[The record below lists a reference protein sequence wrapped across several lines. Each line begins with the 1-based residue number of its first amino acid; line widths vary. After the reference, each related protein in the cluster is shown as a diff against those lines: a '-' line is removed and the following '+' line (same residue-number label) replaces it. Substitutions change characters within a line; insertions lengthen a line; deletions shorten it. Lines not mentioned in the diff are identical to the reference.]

1 MGPHPE
7 LAELS
12 AAALAQLLSRR
23 ELSSV
28 ELVQMSLDRIAAL
41 DENGTRSVIEV
52 NPDALEIARRLD
64 RARDRGRVRGSLHGL
79 PFLVKD
85 NIDTGDRMLTTA
97 GSLAMT
103 GAPSPRDAPVVAR
116 LRAAGAALIG
126 KTNLSEWAN
135 FRSTRSSSGWSGRGR
150 QTRNPHVLDRSP
162 GGSSSGSGVA
172 AAAGYA
178 AIAIGTE
185 TDGSIV
191 SPASANGV
199 VGMKPGLGVVS
210 QAGIIPIAPSQDA
223 AGPLTRTVGDAAL
236 VLGAI
241 ATRPLNYR
249 AGLSKGG
256 LRNKRLGV
264 LREPFTGY
272 SEHTDRC
279 YEESLRA
286 LKAGGATLVEVE
298 LPTAKELRES
308 DAEMTILLHEFRTG
322 LNRYLRGRTGLAVKS
337 LADVI
342 RWNKRH
348 DSEEM
353 GYFRQELLE
362 RSEATKASKPGVYQ
376 EARRHALRL
385 ARVDGIDQVMREQR
399 VQALVAPSE
408 APACVIDQVDGDRG
422 LGGATQPSAV
432 AGYPIISVPAGWAF
446 DLPLGLVFF
455 AGSGSEARLLRFAF
469 AFEQM
474 TNARKPPGFL
484 PTLSL
489 P

>member
-12 AAALAQLLSRR
+12 AAELARLLSKR

-28 ELVQMSLDRIAAL
+28 DLVQMSLERIATL
-41 DENGTRSVIEV
+41 DQNGTKSVIEV
-52 NPDALEIARRLD
+52 NPDALEIAKRLD
-64 RARDRGRVRGSLHGL
+64 RATERGRSLGPLHGL
-79 PFLVKD
+79 PVLVKD

-103 GAPSPRDAPVVAR
+103 RAPASRDAPVAAR
-116 LRAAGAALIG
+116 LRAAGAVLIG

-135 FRSTRSSSGWSGRGR
+135 FRSIRSSSGWSGRGR

-162 GGSSSGSGVA
+162 SGSSSGSGVA

-199 VGMKPGLGVVS
+199 VGMKPGVGVVS
-210 QAGIIPIAPSQDA
+210 QAGIIPIAASQDA
-223 AGPLTRTVGDAAL
+223 AGPLTRSVEDAAL

-249 AGLSKGG
+249 SALNKGG
-256 LRNKRLGV
+256 LRRKRLGV

-279 YEESLRA
+279 YDESLQA
-286 LKAGGATLVEVE
+286 LKACGATLVEVE

-308 DAEMTILLHEFRTG
+308 DAEMTILLHEFRAG
-322 LNRYLRGRTGLAVKS
+322 LNHYLRGRTGLAVKS

-348 DSEEM
+348 ASQEM

-362 RSEATKASKPGVYQ
+362 RSEATKASKKAAYT

-385 ARVDGIDQVMREQR
+385 ARIDGIDKVMREHR
-399 VQALVAPSE
+399 VQALIAPSD
-408 APACVIDQVDGDRG
+408 APACVIDQVDGDKQ

-455 AGSGSEARLLRFAF
+455 ASSGLEARLLRFAY

-474 TNARKPPGFL
+474 TEARKPPRFL
-484 PTLSL
+484 PTLNL